1 MDSYEKRRCD
11 GNLRERKT
19 APQPAKGQQQVIYGF
34 SPANQKQEPVAGM
47 YLAVTVT
54 LSFIVNWMEN
64 HFKVV
69 T

>member
-1 MDSYEKRRCD
+1 MDSVLHTK
-11 GNLRERKT
+11 
-19 APQPAKGQQQVIYGF
+19 
-34 SPANQKQEPVAGM
+34 KQEPVAGM